1 MRCPASLLRAKGR
14 VFEKLRK
21 GIDSL
26 LEKATKTDLKAESL
40 DPILKE
46 FNLTLI
52 ENDVAV
58 SVADKICDEL
68 KAKLHGV
75 SVDRFEDRKTIV
87 KKALRDALTSILT
100 TEQKVDLV
108 GIVKEKVKSK
118 GPTIIVF
125 VGINGTGKTTT
136 ISKVARF
143 LMDHN
148 YSVVLACSDTY
159 RAGAIEQLEE
169 HAKRLG
175 VRLIQRPYGADA
187 ASVAFDAISHAKAHG
202 INVVLIDTAGRME
215 TNVNL
220 MNEMEKIVR
229 VTKPDLVV
237 FVGDSLT
244 GNDAV
249 AQAEEFN
256 KRVALGASILTK
268 IDADAKGGAAISV
281 AYITKKP
288 IIFLGNGQEYKDLI
302 AFDPNFVVDKILGD

>member
-1 MRCPASLLRAKGR
+1 M
-14 VFEKLRK
+14 FEKLRK

-26 LEKATKTDLKAESL
+26 LDKVTKVDLKAESL

-46 FNLTLI
+46 FSLTLI

-58 SVADKICDEL
+58 SVADKICNEL
-68 KAKLHGV
+68 KNRLHGI
-75 SVDRFEDRKTIV
+75 SVDRFTDRKKIV
-87 KKALRDALTSILT
+87 KEALRSALTSILT
-100 TEQKVDLV
+100 TEQMVDLLQT
-108 GIVKEKVKSK
+108 VKENVKSK
-118 GPTIIVF
+118 KPTLIVF

-136 ISKVARF
+136 IGKVARF
-143 LMDHN
+143 LMNHD

-175 VRLIQRPYGADA
+175 VRLIQRPYGSDA

-202 INVVLIDTAGRME
+202 INAVLIDTAGRME
-215 TNVNL
+215 TDVNL

-229 VTKPDLVV
+229 VTKPDLVI

-256 KRVALGASILTK
+256 KHVAVSASILTK
-268 IDADAKGGAAISV
+268 MDADAKGGAAISV

-288 IIFLGNGQEYKDLI
+288 IIFLGNGQKYEDLVP
-302 AFDPNFVVDKILGD
+302 FDPKFIVDKILD